1 MNLYSK
7 LVERQAEGRPIR
19 VGLIGAGKFGS
30 MYLAQVCRMPGVHV
44 VGIADLSPAKA
55 RENLERI
62 GWEPDRYRAASLD
75 DAIQTGASH
84 LGDSWEALVSHPLIE
99 IVVECTGNPVAAVEH
114 CLAAFHHGKHV
125 INVTVEADAFC
136 GPLLAHKARSAGVIY
151 SLAYGDQPA
160 LACDLV
166 DWARTCGFP
175 IVAAGRGH
183 KWLPQYREST
193 PDTVWDFW
201 GLTAEQA
208 RLGGLNPKM
217 FNAFLDGSKPAIE
230 SAAIANATG
239 LEAPEN
245 GLAFP
250 PGSVDDIPTLMRPKS
265 EGGILDR
272 KGMVEVVSS
281 LQPDGTPIPYDIRKG
296 VWVCFEG
303 DTDYIRRCFEEY
315 KVVTDPEGRYM
326 CSYKKWHLIGL
337 ELGVSVAAV
346 GLRNEPTGVAT
357 CFNADV
363 VATAKRALQPGEVL
377 DGEGGYTVFGKLA
390 PARTSLARGYLP
402 LGLAHG
408 IKLARPVGK
417 DQPLTWADVS
427 LDETLAAYKIR
438 KEMEALYGA
447 SAGTDRGVP

>member
-30 MYLAQVCRMPGVHV
+30 MYLAQACRMPGVHV
-44 VGIADLSPAKA
+44 VGIADLSPARA

-136 GPLLAHKARSAGVIY
+136 GPLLAHRARSAGVFY

-281 LQPDGTPIPYDIRKG
+281 LQSDGTPIPYDIRKG

-315 KVVTDPEGRYM
+315 KVVTDPDGRYM

-438 KEMEALYGA
+438 KEMEALYAA
-447 SAGTDRGVP
+447 SAGTERGVP